1 MRLGGPRGR
10 YGVAKAKRGALRQ
23 SVGYLFWW
31 REREANRI
39 SHSLERS
46 PEAFPPSSGA
56 CNGIPLHTPLLGS
69 NRHSNPAFERTCAH
83 PGRVPRLLAHP
94 ALALALAS
102 ALAVDTPSHLLS
114 HGHRL
119 SHRLLH
125 RLLLASAAS
134 LSCISSALAS
144 ALATRLR
151 AYGARV
157 VSLESVS
164 CLLVGAPRAPPT
176 SAGAITA
183 APPTPRANPSAPSRI
198 QTTELDKGL
207 AAPGPPRCEDART
220 LPTAPASRLH
230 SYPSHFICSSIHC
243 SRIAALHLHHKQ
255 LSSQTACL
263 ICRSPILLHRSPTF
277 AA

>member
-10 YGVAKAKRGALRQ
+10 YGVAKISKKGRVLRQ

-31 REREANRI
+31 REREATRI

-134 LSCISSALAS
+134 LSCISSRIGSRYA
-144 ALATRLR
+144 ATGLR
-151 AYGARV
+151 RSRG
-157 VSLESVS
+157 L
-164 CLLVGAPRAPPT
+164 
-176 SAGAITA
+176 
-183 APPTPRANPSAPSRI
+183 SRI
-198 QTTELDKGL
+198 GL
-207 AAPGPPRCEDART
+207 VPPRWRT
-220 LPTAPASRLH
+220 QSTAHFSRSDHSRTTHASRQ
-230 SYPSHFICSSIHC
+230 P
-243 SRIAALHLHHKQ
+243 
-255 LSSQTACL
+255 LSAIQNPNNRT
-263 ICRSPILLHRSPTF
+263 R
-277 AA
+277 

>member
-1 MRLGGPRGR
+1 MN
-10 YGVAKAKRGALRQ
+10 AHAHIQA
-23 SVGYLFWW
+23 GYPGC
-31 REREANRI
+31 
-39 SHSLERS
+39 S
-46 PEAFPPSSGA
+46 
-56 CNGIPLHTPLLGS
+56 
-69 NRHSNPAFERTCAH
+69 RT
-83 PGRVPRLLAHP
+83 R
-94 ALALALAS
+94 
-102 ALAVDTPSHLLS
+102 PSHWP
-114 HGHRL
+114 
-119 SHRLLH
+119 SHRPSQSTHPHICSRMAIGSRIGSCIGSCLH
-125 RLLLASAAS
+125 RLP
-134 LSCISSALAS
+134 LSHASALAS

-183 APPTPRANPSAPSRI
+183 APPTPRANPSAPSII
-198 QTTELDKGL
+198 QTTELYKGL

-230 SYPSHFICSSIHC
+230 SDPSHFICSSIHC